1 MRKNILL
8 LLSFLMVI
16 HFCSFAA
23 FNLKGDSKGVTEE
36 TSQPSIAS
44 IKDGM
49 NEFKSLS
56 KHERKAKIKEAK
68 KALKQY
74 KLDKKEGAEVSTN
87 TLLLVI
93 IAILIPPLAVYLH
106 QGKINDKFWIA
117 LLLTLL
123 FYVPGLIYA
132 LIVIFNND

>member
-1 MRKNILL
+1 MRKNLL
-8 LLSFLMVI
+8 LLLGFLIVI
-16 HFCSFAA
+16 PFSSFAA
-23 FNLKGDSKGVTEE
+23 FSSKKDSKAVSEE
-36 TSQPSIAS
+36 TSRPSIGS
-44 IKDGM
+44 VKDGM
-49 NEFKSLS
+49 KEFKSLS

-74 KLDKKEGAEVSTN
+74 KLAKKEGADPSTD

-106 QGKINDKFWIA
+106 QGRINDKFWID

-123 FYVPGLIYA
+123 FYLPGLIYA
-132 LIVIFNND
+132 LILILNKD